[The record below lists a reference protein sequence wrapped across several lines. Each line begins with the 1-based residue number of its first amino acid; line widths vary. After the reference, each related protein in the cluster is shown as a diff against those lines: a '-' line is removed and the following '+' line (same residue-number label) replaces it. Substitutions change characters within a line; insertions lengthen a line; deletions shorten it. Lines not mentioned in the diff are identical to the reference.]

1 MYSPW
6 RVKPAVARAYN
17 VPLEMSASLRDR
29 IMSGREDALNER
41 KAMIRRAHEEDP
53 ESKPPPKKK
62 HKKNPE
68 NDEDEGSA
76 RAKADKGESPVV
88 GPMARAYDLS
98 HQ

>member
-6 RVKPAVARAYN
+6 RVKPAVARAYD
-17 VPLEMSASLRDR
+17 VPLEMSASLRHR

-88 GPMARAYDLS
+88 GPMARADDIS
-98 HQ
+98 RQ